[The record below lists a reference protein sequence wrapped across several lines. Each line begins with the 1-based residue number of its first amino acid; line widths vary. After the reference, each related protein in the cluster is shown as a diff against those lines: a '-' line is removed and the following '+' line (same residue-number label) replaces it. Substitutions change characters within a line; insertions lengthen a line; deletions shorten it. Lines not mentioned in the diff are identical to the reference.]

1 MFTGIRKIVREVLSE
16 PGGGLSWGRVAS
28 AISLLASLV
37 WISHIIIHTHAMPD
51 LAGTTAL
58 VVGPYAAGK
67 AAAAAQSFSDNP
79 VANTPVVVPPVLP
92 IVPPSQS

>member
-1 MFTGIRKIVREVLSE
+1 MFQHAKKILREVLSE

-37 WISHIIIHTHAMPD
+37 WVSHIILHTHAMPD
-51 LAGTTAL
+51 LTGTTAL

-67 AAAAAQSFSDNP
+67 VAAAAQSFSDNP
-79 VANTPVVVPPVLP
+79 VTTTPAAVPPVLP
-92 IVPPSQS
+92 ITPPS